1 MKRRDRKRITIPI
14 VVLCLSVAATFFYV
28 REGYRETEATILNQM
43 IQDLT
48 ASYRIRQIVGAV
60 VMYAMGFWAAY
71 PFCINM
77 KDTGWAYL
85 LAMPTGNALW
95 GVASSLL
102 LFTGVPYNR
111 YTMFAV
117 TAFLMAGL
125 TIRFREDYAEI
136 AWGDMAGA
144 LVIAFSISLMA
155 ASGVFAKFTSSD
167 SYYFVMQYG
176 QLIAKQGK
184 LLSDIVGTYMTW
196 TGITPALTS
205 AFAAMGGYENIY
217 AIHYLLIF
225 SMYGFI
231 ALLVYITACKYYGK
245 AVSLAFAV
253 AALVTLGVIPGVS
266 YLNMWII
273 ANTYFMVYIVL
284 LMMLPAAAGGKVDN
298 RLLCLMSLMVVWLA
312 LSRPETALVMS
323 FLVICISLSGVT
335 KKQMTALHGPM
346 CMFQL
351 LFFGKI
357 LYEYA
362 IGGRQ
367 ANDKM
372 LTPGTAVIILVA
384 LGLAEIYI
392 LLYDVK
398 WVCFIRKHLAA
409 FALSALLVSC
419 LGLGLMDRGKFSNN
433 LNAVAGNVK
442 DWYWGYVPAVILVLE
457 LLKTCFRCR
466 NHYYDLIVWGFIL
479 CNFAVCMGRPHGLRL
494 GIGDSYNR
502 ICMSILPLYV
512 VSTVLTFVAY
522 FGKERE
528 KNVIN

>member
-1 MKRRDRKRITIPI
+1 M
-14 VVLCLSVAATFFYV
+14 
-28 REGYRETEATILNQM
+28 
-43 IQDLT
+43 
-48 ASYRIRQIVGAV
+48 
-60 VMYAMGFWAAY
+60 
-71 PFCINM
+71 
-77 KDTGWAYL
+77 
-85 LAMPTGNALW
+85 
-95 GVASSLL
+95 
-102 LFTGVPYNR
+102 
-111 YTMFAV
+111 
-117 TAFLMAGL
+117 
-125 TIRFREDYAEI
+125 
-136 AWGDMAGA
+136 
-144 LVIAFSISLMA
+144 
-155 ASGVFAKFTSSD
+155 
-167 SYYFVMQYG
+167 
-176 QLIAKQGK
+176 
-184 LLSDIVGTYMTW
+184 
-196 TGITPALTS
+196 
-205 AFAAMGGYENIY
+205 
-217 AIHYLLIF
+217 
-225 SMYGFI
+225 
-231 ALLVYITACKYYGK
+231 
-245 AVSLAFAV
+245 
-253 AALVTLGVIPGVS
+253 TLGVIPGVS

-357 LYEYA
+357 LYDYA

-372 LTPGTAVIILVA
+372 LTPETAVIILVA
-384 LGLAEIYI
+384 LGLTEIYI